1 MTEHAVLE
9 RLVQGQ
15 PFIIALMGFAL
26 WILWNSVQKKDSR
39 IEVLQSR
46 IESLQRETLTV
57 VGELKSVIASQQHE
71 NRQMAAEFKSVVS
84 ALTEAIHD
92 NLNPRRT

>member
-57 VGELKSVIASQQHE
+57 VGELKSVIANST
-71 NRQMAAEFKSVVS
+71 R
-84 ALTEAIHD
+84 TGRWP
-92 NLNPRRT
+92 LNSSRWSLP